1 MRGPCYAS
9 VSRTEMGEVPGLPPN
24 VIIISPTRVKHCS
37 YRRAFICAWI
47 TVTITG
53 EIRFIGPNS
62 LKCITWE
69 GVKYLDS

>member
-24 VIIISPTRVKHCS
+24 VIIISPTRVKRCL
-37 YRRAFICAWI
+37 YRRASICAWI

-53 EIRFIGPNS
+53 EIRYIVILPCRNG
-62 LKCITWE
+62 
-69 GVKYLDS
+69 